1 MKVLA
6 IETATI
12 AGSAAVV
19 DDEKGLIGEVR
30 VDVRVAHAERLMPSI
45 QWLMESSRTSVK
57 DIDAFAVSI
66 GPGSFTGLRIGLS
79 TAKGLSYAAKK
90 PLVPVRTLD
99 AFARTLPYCGHMIC
113 PMFDARR
120 NEVYAAFYKWEA
132 DQCVKI
138 MPEIAISPEELM
150 KLIKGPVVI
159 MGDGAKTYR
168 ELISSTLKDNAL
180 FAPSTN
186 MSPTAATVGEIAI
199 EHIKQGITTDP
210 VSLTPY
216 YIRKSEAELNW
227 KG

>member
-1 MKVLA
+1 
-6 IETATI
+6 
-12 AGSAAVV
+12 
-19 DDEKGLIGEVR
+19 
-30 VDVRVAHAERLMPSI
+30 
-45 QWLMESSRTSVK
+45 
-57 DIDAFAVSI
+57 
-66 GPGSFTGLRIGLS
+66 
-79 TAKGLSYAAKK
+79 
-90 PLVPVRTLD
+90 
-99 AFARTLPYCGHMIC
+99 
-113 PMFDARR
+113 MFDARR

-132 DQCVKI
+132 DKCVKI

-159 MGDGAKTYR
+159 LGDGAKTYR
-168 ELISSTLKDNAL
+168 ELISLTLRDNAL

-186 MSPTAATVGEIAI
+186 MSPSAATVGEIAI